1 MSEYETT
8 EGCPI
13 LQYMLVYMKRCKRKR
28 ALPAS
33 ALLKNI
39 GNCIL
44 NRSILLYVYPFS
56 LCLKLFAKHKSTR
69 FSECSSKRRL
79 NER

>member
-28 ALPAS
+28 ALPS
-33 ALLKNI
+33 KCSLLKNI

-56 LCLKLFAKHKSTR
+56 LCLKLFAKHKKHPFQR
-69 FSECSSKRRL
+69 VLFKKEIK
-79 NER
+79 